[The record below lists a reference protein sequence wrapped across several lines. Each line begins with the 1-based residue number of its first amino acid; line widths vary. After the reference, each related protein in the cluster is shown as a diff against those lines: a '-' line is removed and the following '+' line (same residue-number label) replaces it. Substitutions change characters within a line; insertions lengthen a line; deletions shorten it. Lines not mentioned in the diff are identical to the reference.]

1 MRIATALLATCLSL
15 CAFAMAIA
23 GAPAMAAPSP
33 PLVRGPAAA
42 AGGQRSGVTGGR
54 QKTKCRRRSKGRGA
68 KAKRLCKRGRS
79 ESSRLVE
86 SWGTGGSPEDGAR
99 ASRAE
104 KPATEGA
111 VASIPTMPSGES
123 EPPESE
129 EPSAPEEPAE
139 LPAEAPAESP
149 AEVPAEPGE
158 LSSQPFRFFSPSSI
172 WNTEPAADA
181 ALDPDSE
188 AMIAALDALQ
198 GSEQVAEKGPS
209 INTTEYSVPIY
220 TVPADQPTVQV
231 HLSAG
236 YLVPALRSAWSA
248 VPLPAGAL
256 PSAGNDRHL
265 VVWQPSTDR
274 LWEFWHLRSEE
285 GTWRAEWGG
294 AIEKASESSGVFGP
308 EAWPGATRF
317 WGASATSMSI
327 AGGLI
332 TFEDLQGG
340 RIDHALA
347 MSVPNVRGGVY
358 SSPAERTDG
367 TSSEPFALPEGAHL
381 RLDPSLDLASL
392 HLPQVTMMLAE
403 AAQRYGI
410 FVRDGARNVTFYAQD
425 PTSLGTNPYR
435 GSGGYWEGSWPR
447 RLLSYFPW
455 QRLQVLQMDLHKA
468 S

>member
-1 MRIATALLATCLSL
+1 MRVPTALLAICLGL
-15 CAFAMAIA
+15 CAFATAIGGTLA
-23 GAPAMAAPSP
+23 TAAPSRLP
-33 PLVRGPAAA
+33 DRGLDGATS
-42 AGGQRSGVTGGR
+42 GQSSRVAGGR
-54 QKTKCRRRSKGRGA
+54 QKAKCRRHGKGRGA
-68 KAKRLCKRGRS
+68 KAKRLCKRGRY

-86 SWGTGGSPEDGAR
+86 SWGTGGLPEDDGR
-99 ASRAE
+99 AAPAE
-104 KPATEGA
+104 KPVTEGA
-111 VASIPTMPSGES
+111 VASIPTMPSGAN
-123 EPPESE
+123 EPPESD
-129 EPSAPEEPAE
+129 EPSAPEAPVEPAE
-139 LPAEAPAESP
+139 PPVEP
-149 AEVPAEPGE
+149 PAEPGE
-158 LSSQPFRFFSPSSI
+158 LAGQGFRFFSPSSV
-172 WNTEPAADA
+172 WNAEPPADA

-188 AMIAALDALQ
+188 AMVAALDALQ

-220 TVPADQPTVQV
+220 TVPADQPTTQV
-231 HLSAG
+231 RLSAS
-236 YLVPALRSAWSA
+236 YVVPALRSAWSA
-248 VPLPAGAL
+248 VPLPADAV

-274 LWEFWHLRSEE
+274 LWEFWHLRYEE
-285 GTWRAEWGG
+285 GTWKAEWGG
-294 AIEKASESSGVFGP
+294 AIEKAGESSGVFGP
-308 EAWPGATRF
+308 EAWPGATRS

-327 AGGLI
+327 AGGLV
-332 TFEDLQGG
+332 TFEDLQRG
-340 RIDHALA
+340 RIEHALA

-392 HLPQVTMMLAE
+392 GLPHVTMMLAE

-425 PTSLGTNPYR
+425 PTPLGSNPYR

-455 QRLQVLQMDLHKA
+455 QHLQVLQMDLHPSA

>member
-1 MRIATALLATCLSL
+1 MRVPTVLLATCLGL
-15 CAFAMAIA
+15 CALATAIV
-23 GAPAMAAPSP
+23 GTPAMAATSS
-33 PLVRGPAAA
+33 PLVHGLDGATS
-42 AGGQRSGVTGGR
+42 GQRSRVAGGR
-54 QKTKCRRRSKGRGA
+54 QKPKCRHRSKGRGA
-68 KAKRLCKRGRS
+68 KAKRLCRRGRY

-86 SWGTGGSPEDGAR
+86 SWGTGGLPEDGAH

-104 KPATEGA
+104 KPAAEGA
-111 VASIPTMPSGES
+111 VASIPTMPSGTD
-123 EPPESE
+123 EPPESD
-129 EPSAPEEPAE
+129 EPSAPE
-139 LPAEAPAESP
+139 APVETPVESP

-158 LSSQPFRFFSPSSI
+158 LAGGQGFRFFSPTSV
-172 WNTEPAADA
+172 WNAEPAADA

-188 AMIAALDALQ
+188 AMIAALDSLQ
-198 GSEQVAEKGPS
+198 GSEQLAERGPS

-220 TVPADQPTVQV
+220 TVPADQPAVRV

-248 VPLPAGAL
+248 VPLPAGAV

-265 VVWQPSTDR
+265 VVWQPSTDH
-274 LWEFWHLRSEE
+274 LWEFWHLRYEE
-285 GTWRAEWGG
+285 GIWKAEWGG

-308 EAWPGATRF
+308 EAWPGATRS

-332 TFEDLQGG
+332 TFEDLQRG
-340 RIDHALA
+340 RIEHALA

-367 TSSEPFALPEGAHL
+367 TSNEPLALPEGAHL
-381 RLDPSLDLASL
+381 RLDPSLDLAAL
-392 HLPQVTMMLAE
+392 HLPHVTMMLAE

-425 PTSLGTNPYR
+425 PTQLGSNPYR
-435 GSGGYWEGSWPR
+435 GNGGYWEGSYPR

-455 QRLQVLQMDLHKA
+455 QHLQVLQMDLHKA